1 MDTIQDKMCNI
12 KLNIIII
19 IACQKS
25 LITKSNAILVKLA
38 NTNFTH
44 CHLITHTCTNQT
56 KEAMSVT
63 DKAPVVQKMDSIN
76 FGKPIVLS
84 TG

>member
-25 LITKSNAILVKLA
+25 LITKSNGILVKLG

-44 CHLITHTCTNQT
+44 CHLIIHTNQT
-56 KEAMSVT
+56 REAMSVT
-63 DKAPVVQKMDSIN
+63 DKAPGTKD
-76 FGKPIVLS
+76 G
-84 TG
+84 

>member
-12 KLNIIII
+12 KLNITII

-25 LITKSNAILVKLA
+25 LITKSNGILVKLG

-44 CHLITHTCTNQT
+44 CHLITHTNQT

-84 TG
+84 TE